1 MRLEFKFREKV
12 PPSQRR
18 EIVRKVAEIGASE
31 VGPLFPG
38 DNDPELASMYK
49 AVGVPD
55 DQADDLLSQLG
66 ADDAVEY
73 AEPTPERKLIR

>member
-1 MRLEFKFREKV
+1 VRLEFKFREKV

-18 EIVRKVAEIGASE
+18 EIVEKVAQIGASE

-55 DQADDLLSQLG
+55 DRPTTCSRSW
-66 ADDAVEY
+66 
-73 AEPTPERKLIR
+73 EPTTRSSTPSGRRSAS